1 MADALAEID
10 AVAREG
16 EAELAA
22 AAASAD
28 ALEQWRIKY
37 LGSKGRVK
45 GLMNLIGQAPPEQ
58 KKAVGQR
65 ANEVKVR
72 LSGLFE
78 VQQQSV
84 GASKANA
91 ADAVDVTEPGW
102 RPQIGNRHILMKVVD
117 ELTELFGRMGF
128 SVASGPEVEDDFH
141 NFVALNIPPS
151 HPARDPL
158 DNFYLQTGSPDGDAR
173 LLRTQTSTVQIR
185 VMETQKPPIR
195 VVIPG
200 RVYRPDT
207 VDATHLFMFH
217 QLEALVIDRNVTM
230 VDLKSTVMQ
239 FVKAYFGPETRV
251 RIRPSFFPFTEPSAE
266 VDVWFEDRQR
276 WIELGGCGM
285 VHPNVL
291 KAVSIDPEEYSGW
304 AFGFG
309 IERIAMRKYGI
320 TDIRLFIENDIRF
333 LRQF

>member
-10 AVAREG
+10 AVASEG
-16 EAELAA
+16 EAELAGVQTP
-22 AAASAD
+22 D

-37 LGSKGRVK
+37 LGTKGRVK
-45 GLMNLIGQAPPEQ
+45 GLMNLIGQVPPEQ
-58 KKAVGQR
+58 TKLIGQR

-72 LSGLFE
+72 LNTSFE
-78 VQQQSV
+78 AHQQTI
-84 GASKANA
+84 ASKAG
-91 ADAVDVTEPGW
+91 DRRDYVDVTEPGR
-102 RPQIGNRHILMKVVD
+102 RPELGNRHILMKVTD

-128 SVASGPEVEDDFH
+128 AVASGPEVEDEFH
-141 NFVALNIPPS
+141 NFVALNIPAS

-158 DNFYLQTGSPDGDAR
+158 DNFYLEGGGAGESAK

-185 VMETQKPPIR
+185 VMERQRPPIR

-217 QLEALVIDRNVTM
+217 QLEALVVDRNVTM
-230 VDLKSTVMQ
+230 VDLKSTIMQ
-239 FVKAYFGPETRV
+239 FVKAYFGPDTNV
-251 RIRPSFFPFTEPSAE
+251 RFRPSFFPFTEPSAE
-266 VDVWFEDRQR
+266 VDVWFENKQR

-291 KAVSIDPEEYSGW
+291 KTVNIDPEEYSGW

-320 TDIRLFIENDIRF
+320 TDIRLFIENDVRF